1 MPSPRLFPLL
11 VALFAIAPASTGR
24 MAAEPLP
31 VKHARIDLI
40 SESAGIKVGTDLLL
54 GVHFLLE
61 PGWHIYWV
69 NPGDSGQPPVFK
81 WQLPP
86 GFTAGEVQWPQPHR
100 LQSSAQVVDYGYRD
114 DVLLL
119 VPIHVAR
126 FDNIGSAGSPLIT
139 VDAKWLICREV
150 CLPDHAQLHLSLPF
164 ASSAQDRN
172 TDAALLFAN
181 AKRLLPNPLP
191 STWRTTV
198 ESGKDTLT
206 LAIQAGKPIAGAE
219 FFPLDPGQ
227 IENAAPQKIVRTAT
241 GVRITFRKSD
251 LLVKPIDAL
260 RGVLVLP
267 SGEAYRLAAPVTK
280 PRQ

>member
-1 MPSPRLFPLL
+1 MPSPRLLPLL
-11 VALFAIAPASTGR
+11 VALFAIAPALTR
-24 MAAEPLP
+24 PVAAAPVQ
-31 VKHARIDLI
+31 VKHARIELL
-40 SESAGIKVGTDLLL
+40 SEHASVKVGSDFLL

-100 LQSSAQVVDYGYRD
+100 LQSSPQVVDYGYRD
-114 DVLLL
+114 DVLLM

-139 VDAKWLICREV
+139 LDAKWLICREV
-150 CLPDHAQLHLSLPF
+150 CLPDRAQLRLALPF

-172 TDAALLFAN
+172 TDAAPLFAN
-181 AKRLLPNPLP
+181 AKKLLPKPLP
-191 STWRTTV
+191 STWKTTV

-206 LAIQAGKPIAGAE
+206 LAIRAEKPIADAE

-227 IENAAPQKIVRTAT
+227 IENAASQKIVRTAA
-241 GVRITFRKSD
+241 GLRITFRKSD

-267 SGEAYRLAAPVTK
+267 SGEAYRVVAPVTK
-280 PRQ
+280 RP